1 MVKKSATKPSAP
13 ATKAKTKPAKPA
25 EDSEDEDEFTKLAGS
40 TKYKKAWKEARKVD
54 AGESGPPALPDGQYT
69 AQVTACVA
77 GVTKA
82 RDGKGKELYFK
93 LSTVITQGKHKGVRV
108 PLFFSLEPERMEWAV
123 KAVKR
128 LGYEFEDDS
137 ASPADMKEIAEDL
150 NEVKPLIQ
158 LAAKNV
164 EVEVIDQTT
173 KKKSKQSRC
182 NWYVNRALAES
193 EEVEEPEEDEE
204 EVDEEG
210 DESEEEVD
218 EEGEGEEDESEE
230 EVDEDDAEEEVE
242 IEKGDVVL
250 AKLAGDKKP
259 VEYTVLQ
266 VDNNKGTATVKGIIR
281 KNTVKGVSL
290 DDLEPVF
297 DEE

>member
-1 MVKKSATKPSAP
+1 
-13 ATKAKTKPAKPA
+13 
-25 EDSEDEDEFTKLAGS
+25 
-40 TKYKKAWKEARKVD
+40 
-54 AGESGPPALPDGQYT
+54 
-69 AQVTACVA
+69 
-77 GVTKA
+77 
-82 RDGKGKELYFK
+82 
-93 LSTVITQGKHKGVRV
+93 
-108 PLFFSLEPERMEWAV
+108 MEWAV

-218 EEGEGEEDESEE
+218 EEEEGEEDESEE